1 MRAALSKHAG
11 ARVRSGEAGTSRRP
25 ALRSMALLPLLSAL
39 IAPAAQ
45 AVDIGEAVAG
55 GKTSLGFRYRL
66 ETVSQDGIDEDAAA
80 STARARLTWNSA
92 ESDSL
97 SFGIETDY
105 SLILGIE
112 DFNSTTNGK
121 TRYPVV
127 ADPDGF
133 DLNQAFVKFKEED
146 FTVTLGRQR
155 INHGSQRFIGGVAY
169 RQNEQ
174 TYDGMRLQTNV
185 GALDIDYAF
194 IHNINRIFGPGDG
207 AQPGDWYGNS
217 HAFRATIAAWPGHTI
232 AGYAYLWDLENDN
245 GPGNSNATYGAEYQ
259 GVFNQ
264 LTVTAML
271 SNQSDHGDNPL
282 SYEAT
287 HYLLQGDLKLG
298 GISITAAYEVF
309 GSDTGSTD
317 DPEKFAATRFGGL
330 MVDLGSNRHL
340 ASLRFPAATLHKF
353 QGWTDKFL
361 IAPATGLHD
370 AWVSVSGKVGEATV
384 TGVYHDFRSDVTLLD
399 AVSGRPLLDNYGS
412 EIGLSVTY
420 PLRDNLGLLF
430 KIARYSA
437 DDYATDTTKA
447 WLMFDWRW

>member
-1 MRAALSKHAG
+1 MRAANLKHAG
-11 ARVRSGEAGTSRRP
+11 QRVTSGREHISRRLPVLSIACVAVLAAFIAPSSQAADLGEA
-25 ALRSMALLPLLSAL
+25 
-39 IAPAAQ
+39 I
-45 AVDIGEAVAG
+45 AG

-66 ETVSQDGIDEDAAA
+66 ETVSQDGVDKDALA

-92 ESDSL
+92 ETDSL

-121 TRYPVV
+121 TAYPVV

-133 DLNQAFVKFKEED
+133 DLNQAFVKYKQD
-146 FTVTLGRQR
+146 NLTLTLGRQR

-174 TYDGMRLQTNV
+174 TYDGVRIQTSA
-185 GALDIDYAF
+185 GALNLDYAY

-217 HAFRATIAAWPGHTI
+217 HAFRASVEAAPGHTF

-245 GPGNSNATYGAEYQ
+245 GPANSNATYGLEYQ
-259 GVFNQ
+259 GKFDPF
-264 LTVTAML
+264 TVTGMA
-271 SNQSDHGDNPL
+271 SSQSDHGDNPI
-282 SYEAT
+282 SYDAT
-287 HYLLQGDLKLG
+287 HYLIQGDLKLG
-298 GISITAAYEVF
+298 GVNVTAAYEVV
-309 GSDTGSTD
+309 GSDVVEIPGAQGQFSHT
-317 DPEKFAATRFGGL
+317 FAQF
-330 MVDLGSNRHL
+330 
-340 ASLRFPAATLHKF
+340 RFPAATLHKF

-361 IAPATGLHD
+361 IAPPTGVHD
-370 AWVSVSGKVGEATV
+370 AWVSVSGKVGAATV
-384 TGVYHDFRSDVTLLD
+384 TGVYHNFQPDREFIEQQ
-399 AVSGRPLLDNYGS
+399 SGSVYWEDYGS
-412 EIGLSVTY
+412 EIGLAITY

-430 KIARYSA
+430 KIAHYSA

-447 WLMFDWRW
+447 WLMFDWKW

>member
-1 MRAALSKHAG
+1 MRAANLRHVG
-11 ARVRSGEAGTSRRP
+11 ERVKSGGERISR
-25 ALRSMALLPLLSAL
+25 LLPTRSIAYVAVLAAF
-39 IAPAAQ
+39 IAPSSPAA
-45 AVDIGEAVAG
+45 DIGEAISG

-66 ETVSQDGIDEDAAA
+66 ETVSQDGVDKDALA

-92 ESDSL
+92 ETDSL
-97 SFGIETDY
+97 SFGVETDY

-121 TRYPVV
+121 TAYPVV

-133 DLNQAFVKFKEED
+133 DLNQAFVKYKQD
-146 FTVTLGRQR
+146 NLTLTLGRQR

-174 TYDGMRLQTNV
+174 TYDGVRIQTSA
-185 GALDIDYAF
+185 GALNLDYAY

-217 HAFRATIAAWPGHTI
+217 HAFRASVEAAPGHTL

-245 GPGNSNATYGAEYQ
+245 GPANSNATYGVEYQ
-259 GVFNQ
+259 GKFDPF
-264 LTVTAML
+264 TITAMA

-282 SYEAT
+282 SYDAT
-287 HYLLQGDLKLG
+287 HYLIQGDLNLG
-298 GISITAAYEVF
+298 GINITAAYEVV
-309 GSDTGSTD
+309 GSDVVEIPGAQGQYSHT
-317 DPEKFAATRFGGL
+317 FAQF
-330 MVDLGSNRHL
+330 
-340 ASLRFPAATLHKF
+340 RFPAATLHKF

-361 IAPATGLHD
+361 IAPPTGVHD
-370 AWVSVSGKVGEATV
+370 AWVSVSGKVGAATV
-384 TGVYHDFRSDVTLLD
+384 TGVYHNFQPDREFIERQ
-399 AVSGRPLLDNYGS
+399 SGSVYWEDYGS
-412 EIGLSVTY
+412 EIGLAITY

-430 KIARYSA
+430 KIAHYSA

-447 WLMFDWRW
+447 WLMFDWKW